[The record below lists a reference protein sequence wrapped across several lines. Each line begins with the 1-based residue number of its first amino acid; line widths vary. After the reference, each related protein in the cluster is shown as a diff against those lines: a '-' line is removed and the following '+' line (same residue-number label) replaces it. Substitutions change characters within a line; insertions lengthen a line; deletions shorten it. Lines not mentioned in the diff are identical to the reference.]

1 MGICGGVIS
10 RLTNSHLN
18 VNEPADNEFYD
29 YLMNLCIPQSA
40 ENFNEE
46 YENMALEFLRQYENS
61 NDSFPIN
68 GSAVEEI
75 VNGNFTVEEI
85 ECAIDTLKT
94 NKSPGN
100 SSNSSKCVNVFSL
113 GLLPLFSIT
122 WSNKEIF
129 QMPGLVGSV
138 PLYLNPE
145 NEVL

>member
-1 MGICGGVIS
+1 MCGVIS

-18 VNEPADNEFYD
+18 VNEPADNEFYE
-29 YLMNLCIPQSA
+29 YFMNLCIPQSA
-40 ENFNEE
+40 EYFNEE

-100 SSNSSKCVNVFSL
+100 DCIPAEFIKVCKSILSRT
-113 GLLPLFSIT
+113 IT

-145 NEVL
+145 NEIL